1 MPQCAAQPLSALL
14 ESVDTPVGRQRLTAF
29 LGSQP
34 FPHYEPHPDRP
45 GLLVR
50 IDADGRRTTG
60 RFVNRQFRPAEATA
74 KYTISKKAAP
84 CAAADPRSASGQG
97 GVGRRR
103 SARRC
108 PTNAPF

>member
-74 KYTISKKAAP
+74 KS
-84 CAAADPRSASGQG
+84 DPRSASGQG